1 MNFIEDQIF
10 ESIINFIWRLFK
22 IIGALISYPFLNK
35 KYNLDEI
42 ENKFWSGIIGMVFI
56 GSILGLFLI

>member
-10 ESIINFIWRLFK
+10 ESIINFIWKLFK
-22 IIGALISYPFLNK
+22 IIGSLISYPFLHK
-35 KYNLDEI
+35 KYKLDEI
-42 ENKFWSGIIGMVFI
+42 ENKYWSGIIGMLFV